1 MAQQYEQGSLMR
13 SLTFSKIAVGQPSR
27 RHSTPTSAAPS
38 GNPYVVLLSAGL
50 SLLAGAL
57 PPLLL
62 DPWRTQ
68 GNFAAGQL
76 AYALPT
82 ALACFIIALQGIR
95 HGVQGLLSPVTA
107 MLTGCLIFFSAAP
120 LLNPVNSFW
129 AVALYSNPERF
140 TATAGI
146 YLVGVLCFG
155 LGLVWANS
163 LVLPQG
169 RHWLDFAVDANRLWI
184 GFLLVAGGALLLLL
198 LLIRLNRLSPLEFLL
213 ASRYFGTQLSLSHPL
228 SRYLDQL
235 FSYQIIAAA
244 ALAGAVVALSR
255 QWWQQLIAVLVVAL
269 FGLFLLSSGV
279 RSHFLYL
286 TSGAVLVWWGLRWRL
301 ADRLVLPPQVLLVGV
316 LALFLAT
323 QMIQIRNTPGGFTA
337 YLTQG
342 PRVQNLRS
350 FIDYGIDQNLSLE
363 QVLVAVPAYRPYV
376 GGFSF
381 LSPFVAFVPRELW
394 PNKPTTAWAYMAG
407 YSTIFAASPNAAFSF
422 WGELYL
428 NFGMIGVLLGSLLA
442 GIVAQ
447 RWFRFYLAYRQSVP
461 ITLLYYMSLAAFAF
475 TVRGDFQAAMTPTI
489 YPMAIVLLLLFLSR
503 R

>member
-1 MAQQYEQGSLMR
+1 MSSLIGSKAL
-13 SLTFSKIAVGQPSR
+13 LGQP
-27 RHSTPTSAAPS
+27 AALHRGSQVHPFHKGQNRS
-38 GNPYVVLLSAGL
+38 INPYVVLLSAGL

-57 PPLLL
+57 PPILL
-62 DPWRTQ
+62 DPWRTE

-82 ALACFIIALQGIR
+82 ALACFIIGLQVIR

-120 LLNPVNSFW
+120 LVNPVNSFW
-129 AVALYSNPERF
+129 AVALYNNPARF
-140 TATAGI
+140 VATAGI
-146 YLVGVLCFG
+146 YLIGVSCFAIG
-155 LGLVWANS
+155 LIWAGT
-163 LVLPQG
+163 VAMPQG

-184 GFLLVAGGALLLLL
+184 GFLLVAGSAILLLL
-198 LLIRLNRLSPLEFLL
+198 LLIRLNQLSPLEFLL
-213 ASRYFGTQLSLSHPL
+213 ASRYFGSQLTLSHPL

-255 QWWQQLIAVLVVAL
+255 QWWRQLMAVLIVAI
-269 FGLFLLSSGV
+269 FGLYLLSSGV

-301 ADRLVLPPQVLLVGV
+301 AARLVLPPQVLLVGV
-316 LALFLAT
+316 LSLFLAT

-363 QVLVAVPAYRPYV
+363 QVLAAVPASRSYV
-376 GGFSF
+376 GGLSF
-381 LSPFVAFVPRELW
+381 LSPFVAFVPREWW

-447 RWFRFYLAYRQSVP
+447 RWFSFYLAYRHSVP

-489 YPMAIVLLLLFLSR
+489 YPMAIVLLLLFMSR